1 MIRMAEKSTFIKIDR
16 NILKW
21 RWYEDANTFRVFV
34 HLIIKA
40 NIRDADFERI
50 TVKRGQLVT
59 SYAHLARDLGISVRN
74 ARTAIEHLKL
84 TGEVTIRSYAKYSVI
99 TVLNYDYYQE
109 NRQAKRQASDK
120 QPTSSRQQSK
130 NAKERKKNNITA
142 APVYDEYLEDW
153 E

>member
-59 SYAHLARDLGISVRN
+59 SYPHLSRDLGISVKS
-74 ARTAIEHLKL
+74 ARTAIKHLKE
-84 TGEVTIRSYAKYSVI
+84 TGEVAVRTYPKYSVI

-109 NRQAKRQASDK
+109 NRQAKRQASGSQGAGK
-120 QPTSSRQQSK
+120 GQQSK
-130 NAKERKKNNITA
+130 NAKEKKKNNITA

>member
-1 MIRMAEKSTFIKIDR
+1 MIRVAERSTFIKIDR

-34 HLIIKA
+34 HLILKA
-40 NIRDADFERI
+40 NIREAGFERI

-74 ARTAIEHLKL
+74 ARTAIEHLKA
-84 TGEVTIRSYAKYSVI
+84 TGEVTVRAYPKYSVI
-99 TVLNYDYYQE
+99 TVLNYEYYQQ
-109 NRQAKRQASDK
+109 NRQAKQQASDK

-130 NAKERKKNNITA
+130 NAKERKKNITA

>member
-59 SYAHLARDLGISVRN
+59 SYPHLSRDLGISVKS
-74 ARTAIEHLKL
+74 ARTAIKHLKE
-84 TGEVTIRSYAKYSVI
+84 TGEV
-99 TVLNYDYYQE
+99 
-109 NRQAKRQASDK
+109 
-120 QPTSSRQQSK
+120 QSEHTR
-130 NAKERKKNNITA
+130 NTQ
-142 APVYDEYLEDW
+142 
-153 E
+153 

>member
-1 MIRMAEKSTFIKIDR
+1 
-16 NILKW
+16 
-21 RWYEDANTFRVFV
+21 
-34 HLIIKA
+34 
-40 NIRDADFERI
+40 
-50 TVKRGQLVT
+50 
-59 SYAHLARDLGISVRN
+59 
-74 ARTAIEHLKL
+74 
-84 TGEVTIRSYAKYSVI
+84 VTIRSYAKYSVI